1 MPRGEPDMPVP
12 GGNEPQ
18 GSRRGALL
26 ALIVIL
32 ALVVGGLFLWD
43 RLSRMAAIQDCVAQG
58 RTNCAP
64 IAGQRAQ

>member
-1 MPRGEPDMPVP
+1 MPRGEPDLPIP

-18 GSRRGALL
+18 GSRRAALL
-26 ALIVIL
+26 ALVVIL

-58 RTNCAP
+58 RSNCAP
-64 IAGQRAQ
+64 IQAQQGQ